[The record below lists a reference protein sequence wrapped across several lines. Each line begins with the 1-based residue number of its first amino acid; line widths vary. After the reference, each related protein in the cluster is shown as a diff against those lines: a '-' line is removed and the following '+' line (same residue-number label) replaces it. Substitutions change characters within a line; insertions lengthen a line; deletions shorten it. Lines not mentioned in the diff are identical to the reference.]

1 MCQTKVKSS
10 TSDSATVPSSPPLHP
25 TGDAS
30 LPYNAWIKNFN
41 LKKFTLEIDQLG
53 ERLQAEQGDAD
64 VTHLKK
70 IVMWSNMFAFTGIL
84 TMGLNAGPLV
94 RLVAIVSL
102 STWTFSRWTMIAHH
116 TCHGGYDKIHPEKDR
131 WNRFKFAVGSFWNRL
146 NDWFDWMMPEA
157 WNIEHNNRHHYCLSE
172 LDDPDL
178 VENNLEDIRKMDVSL
193 PVKYLIVAINVVT
206 WKWAYYAPNTYKELK
221 LAGMRRRGEPIPD
234 HVNPTDALTIRVL
247 LNGTSYFYSL
257 KEFVTV
263 VAGPYLLI
271 HFFLMPSFLLLVE
284 YYLGLPTGSMYK
296 TAVSNLFLAE
306 LLTNAHA
313 FVAIVTNHAGDDM
326 YRFRDGCKA
335 YSGSFYLRQVLAS
348 VDFDY
353 GSDLIDFFH
362 GWLNYQVEHHLYPQ
376 LSMLSYQKAAPL
388 VRDIC
393 ARHGVPYV
401 KQNVFWRVHKTV
413 EIMVGTTSMRWFP
426 EKEERQYL
434 EIDKEIEIE
443 KREAR
448 KTKTQ

>member
-1 MCQTKVKSS
+1 M
-10 TSDSATVPSSPPLHP
+10 
-25 TGDAS
+25 
-30 LPYNAWIKNFN
+30 
-41 LKKFTLEIDQLG
+41 
-53 ERLQAEQGDAD
+53 
-64 VTHLKK
+64 
-70 IVMWSNMFAFTGIL
+70 
-84 TMGLNAGPLV
+84 
-94 RLVAIVSL
+94 
-102 STWTFSRWTMIAHH
+102 
-116 TCHGGYDKIHPEKDR
+116 
-131 WNRFKFAVGSFWNRL
+131 GSFWNRL

-172 LDDPDL
+172 MEDPDL
-178 VENNLEDIRKMDVSL
+178 VENNLEEIRKMDVSL

-221 LAGMRRRGEPIPD
+221 LAGMRRRGEVRIQETQLRLANSPISNSGHTLLIAPSICFPLSLPPSPQPIPD

-247 LNGTSYFYSL
+247 LAGTSYFYSL

-271 HFFLMPSFLLLVE
+271 HFFIMPAFLLAVE
-284 YYLGLPTGSMYK
+284 YYLGLPVGSMYK
-296 TAVSNLFLAE
+296 TAVGNLFLAE

-353 GSDLIDFFH
+353 GSDVVDFLH

-376 LSMLSYQKAAPL
+376 LSMLSYQKCAPL
-388 VRDIC
+388 VREIC
-393 ARHGVPYV
+393 DRHGVPYV

-426 EKEERQYL
+426 EKEERHYL
-434 EIDKEIEIE
+434 ELDKEIEVE
-443 KREAR
+443 KRAA
-448 KTKTQ
+448 KKAKVQ